1 MSRVTAPH
9 RVLSLALVA
18 SVVGACTQ
26 PAPVVDEERLARR
39 VVALLRREGLVVA
52 MRDGGAARGA
62 SNEDPDNAG
71 EGAEE
76 ASDENADESAD
87 ESADDPQPAPT
98 RAPSQAALANA
109 FAAARGPGRDALRAP
124 IEAIAA
130 ATPAVITGTGDDAL
144 VWTTLDAAA
153 TVGPADALVT
163 VVTFV
168 DAQCPFSARVFPS
181 LRELQRAH
189 PTEVRLALR
198 HRPLAFHA
206 AAWGGAV
213 FAEFARASSGSDA
226 AFDAFEQLFA
236 HQRELDRPH
245 LDAMARA
252 LGLDPLHLADAL
264 DAPAGSPLDRA
275 VARDVGLAESAN
287 VQATPTSFFNGRRVA
302 GALPLASLERAFEEA
317 RDRARRALS
326 RGVRRAALYDTV
338 CRTTDNATPPRR
350 TPTRA
355 P

>member
-1 MSRVTAPH
+1 MNR
-9 RVLSLALVA
+9 SLAPRRAFALA
-18 SVVGACTQ
+18 LLSAALGACSQ

-52 MRDGGAARGA
+52 MRDGGAAPP
-62 SNEDPDNAG
+62 SNEDPDNAS
-71 EGAEE
+71 EDPDERAEE
-76 ASDENADESAD
+76 NSDERADEAVD
-87 ESADDPQPAPT
+87 APQPAPSRT
-98 RAPSQAALANA
+98 PSPAA
-109 FAAARGPGRDALRAP
+109 FARAAPPGSGRSVLRAP
-124 IEAIAA
+124 IAAIPA
-130 ATPAVITGTGDDAL
+130 ATPAVTTGTGDDAL
-144 VWTTLDAAA
+144 VWTTLDGAA
-153 TVGPADALVT
+153 TLGPADALVT

-168 DAQCPFSARVFPS
+168 DAQCPFSARLLPS

-189 PTEVRLALR
+189 PAEVRLALR
-198 HRPLAFHA
+198 HRPLAFHG
-206 AAWGGAV
+206 AAWGAAV
-213 FAEFARASSGSDA
+213 FAEFARASGGSDA
-226 AFDAFEQLFA
+226 VFGAFEQLFS

-245 LDAMARA
+245 LDVMARA

-264 DAPAGSPLDRA
+264 DAPAPSELDRA
-275 VARDVGLAESAN
+275 VARDEGLAESAN

-302 GALPLASLERAFEEA
+302 GAVPLANLERAFEEA
-317 RDRARRALS
+317 RERARRALS